1 MNPVS
6 RLLTLAALLIA
17 PAAFAADSFVG
28 KIDMTMS
35 ASGKDKTQVLVYS
48 IKEDAMR
55 IDMQGQPI
63 STIFNISKHEMLILM
78 HQNKM
83 YMAKVIEPADIP
95 KTDPKADDKTANMD
109 IEDTGKTEVICGYTC
124 HQFLVK
130 DGKNVTEMWLAQGL
144 GAFMGM
150 GSPGG
155 GGGGGMG
162 GMFGKKQNN
171 SAAAAKWEQALKGKG
186 GFPLRVVTH
195 DSGGKDSFKMEATK
209 VEKGGV
215 TDADFVAPGDYQ
227 KFQMPNLGDLN
238 PFKRS

>member
-6 RLLTLAALLIA
+6 RLLTLATLLIA
-17 PAAFAADSFVG
+17 PAAFAADAFVG

-35 ASGKDKTQVLVYS
+35 GGGKDKSQVLVYS
-48 IKEDAMR
+48 MKEDAMR
-55 IDMQGQPI
+55 IDLQGQPV
-63 STIFNISKHEMLILM
+63 STIFNLPKHEMLILM

-83 YMAKVIEPADIP
+83 YMTKVIEPSDIP
-95 KTDPKADDKTANMD
+95 RKEAKADDKPANLPD

-130 DGKNVTEMWLAQGL
+130 DGKTVTEMWLAQGL
-144 GAFMGM
+144 GTFMGM
-150 GSPGG
+150 GGQV

-162 GMFGKKQNN
+162 NMFSKKPAN
-171 SAAAAKWEQALKGKG
+171 SAAVAKWEQALKGKE
-186 GFPLRVVTH
+186 GFPLRVITH
-195 DSGGKDSFKMEATK
+195 DANGKDNFKMEATK

-215 TDADFVAPGDYQ
+215 TDADFAAPGDYQ
-227 KFQMPNLGDLN
+227 KFQMPNFGDMN